1 MAGREAMISSWPLL
15 TLTHPRAGSRWPAAQ
30 TWPALF
36 CSLLPAQAVSW
47 HAFHLQKHAF
57 MVRRRMAL
65 TNPDS
70 PVLRSMMARGSNLV
84 SISVLNPPDCMGKW
98 DGVSVCP

>member
-1 MAGREAMISSWPLL
+1 MAGREAIL
-15 TLTHPRAGSRWPAAQ
+15 TLIVT
-30 TWPALF
+30 
-36 CSLLPAQAVSW
+36 
-47 HAFHLQKHAF
+47 
-57 MVRRRMAL
+57 L